1 MKLPCSTGIVPVMF
15 AIALC
20 APAAP
25 AAPLDSTT
33 VVERSEYGLVVSGT
47 RTLKNSLEIPASV
60 DVVHGDVLR
69 RRGVRTL
76 AEALQDVT
84 GIAIGD
90 GSDNGARLPN
100 VGVWGLQ
107 EFDALLVSVDG
118 VPVGGPFNPA
128 LEQIPVEDIDRIE
141 VTRGPQGTLYGLS
154 AFAGMI
160 QVFTR
165 PTTETGGEVWQQV
178 TSYDGID
185 GGFAWN
191 GAGPGSTRARVTG
204 SAGRGDGWQDRTDFT
219 RFRSAIGLARSI
231 GRGELALTL
240 HALEDRQ
247 HWGTPVP
254 VDNGEIVQGFDPDR
268 NDAVLGARSDHL
280 VLGGTANLTW
290 PMGEA
295 MRLESTLGVSSDRQ
309 RLVRNFVD
317 VETLAG
323 DSVDADGQNLRPVE
337 TTGYADARLVRTMG
351 AHEVV
356 GGAAFTIGKLRVEG
370 SEFDVNVK
378 RLPNPVVPDLSQV
391 NTGEDIDAEDMRVLV
406 GAFLHDSWAI
416 HPRITLS
423 GGGRLDVAHEEL
435 EGGDPGTPEFTKE
448 DREDTG
454 WSADFGV
461 LGRLL
466 REAAAEGNAVNL
478 YANVRRNFKPAAPNV
493 FEAAEGL
500 KILEPEHSLAVE
512 GGFKSRLAEGQV
524 ELEGSVFRM
533 ELDNQV
539 VVVDSTGT
547 LGNAGKTR
555 FTGEEVKL
563 RLAPAAL
570 AGFAIEGGY
579 AHHDPRFVHFTRPN
593 GASVDGKQV
602 ELAPKELWNL
612 GASWAGPRGASLWV
626 AARGVG
632 ERPLNKRNTFF
643 AESYSMWDAGAAL
656 THGAWRFAVIGR
668 NLSDERPIVAESE
681 IGDSQF
687 YVAAPRRVTAQI
699 SVKM

>member
-1 MKLPCSTGIVPVMF
+1 MKNHRTAGIAPVML
-15 AIALC
+15 AIVFS
-20 APAAP
+20 APAAL

-33 VVERSEYGLVVSGT
+33 VVEKSEYGLVVSGT

-84 GIAIGD
+84 GIAVGD
-90 GSDNGARLPN
+90 GSDNGTRLPSI
-100 VGVWGLQ
+100 GVWGLQ

-128 LEQIPVEDIDRIE
+128 LEQIPVEDVDRIE

-165 PTTETGGEVWQQV
+165 PNGAPGAEVWQQV
-178 TSYDGID
+178 TSYDGVD
-185 GGFAWN
+185 GGFSWN
-191 GAGPGSTRARVTG
+191 GAGPGNTRARVTG

-219 RFRSAIGLARSI
+219 RFRSAIGLSHPV
-231 GRGELALTL
+231 GKGEASLQLFGI
-240 HALEDRQ
+240 EDRQ

-254 VDNGEIVQGFDPDR
+254 VDNGEILPGFDPDR
-268 NDAVLGARSDHL
+268 NDAVLGARFDHL
-280 VLGGTANLTW
+280 VLGSSLNLVL
-290 PMGEA
+290 PMGDA
-295 MRLESTLGVSSDRQ
+295 MRLESTLGVSSDRV

-317 VETLAG
+317 VSSMAA

-337 TTGYADARLVRTMG
+337 TTGYADARLIRTMG

-370 SEFDVNVK
+370 TEFDVNVK
-378 RLPNPVVPDLSQV
+378 RLPNPVVPDVSQV
-391 NTGEDIDAEDMRVLV
+391 NTGEDIDAEDMRVLA
-406 GAFLHDSWAI
+406 GAFLHDSWTI
-416 HPRITLS
+416 HPRVTVS
-423 GGGRLDVAHEEL
+423 GGGRVDMAHEEL
-435 EGGDPGTPEFTKE
+435 EGGDPGTPEFTRE

-454 WSADFGV
+454 WSADFGI

-466 REAAAEGNAVNL
+466 PGTRAEGNALNL
-478 YANVRRNFKPAAPNV
+478 FANVRRNFKPAAPNV

-500 KILEPEHSLAVE
+500 KILEPEHSLAYE
-512 GGFKSRLAEGQV
+512 GGFKSRAAGGQI
-524 ELEGSVFRM
+524 ELEGSVFQM
-533 ELDNQV
+533 ELENQV

-555 FTGEEVKL
+555 FSGEEVKL
-563 RLAPAAL
+563 RLAPSAL
-570 AGFAIEGGY
+570 AGLAIEGGY
-579 AHHDPRFVHFTRPN
+579 AHHDPKFVHFTRPN

-612 GASWAGPRGASLWV
+612 GASWAGPQGASIWV

-632 ERPLNKRNTFF
+632 ERPLNRRNTFF
-643 AESYSMWDAGAAL
+643 ADAYSMWDAGAAL
-656 THGAWRFAVIGR
+656 THGAWRFSVIGR